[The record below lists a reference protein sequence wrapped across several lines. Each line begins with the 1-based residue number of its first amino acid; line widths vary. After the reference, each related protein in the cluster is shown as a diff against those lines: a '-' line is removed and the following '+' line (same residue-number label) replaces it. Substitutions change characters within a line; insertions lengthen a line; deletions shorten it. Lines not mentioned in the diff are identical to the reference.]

1 MLSPVYR
8 LDATPENEYSREHMS
23 MKPRVVVIGAGSYFF
38 GRKAI
43 WHMCNSP
50 VLRNGE
56 LVLVDTNEQTLDTMV
71 RLGRRT
77 AEALQSPTTIRG
89 TTDRREALPDAD
101 FVVLAF
107 SNQNARF
114 RGVDTRIAAKYGV
127 RMCSSDTIG
136 PGGIFRA
143 MREIP
148 TVLAVARDCEELC
161 PHAWL
166 INYVNP
172 SAVIGMALRRYS
184 RMRSFAICDSLYEP
198 NGRLRHLR
206 DLGIIPEDA
215 SEVPPEVE
223 AKLDMAIAGVNHF
236 TWLLRLAYDGIDM
249 MPRIREIVD
258 ARADD
263 ERRAGGANEHGIT
276 HSKAKY
282 NNCYA
287 ADLFSCFGILP
298 VVISHA
304 KEYVPYFQGYGK
316 NTPLPEPIELFD
328 AEQRQE
334 QMDAFF
340 AETREYADGSKPID
354 DFLASG
360 TADPATDIIETMWGN
375 LPRSFYISTANRN
388 AVSNMT
394 SDAFLELRCDLDMQ
408 GPRPQP
414 VGEMPRGVRGL
425 QEQILDT
432 HELTAEAAAEF
443 DRAKVLRAF
452 VSDPIVNNTVDARA
466 MIEELFE
473 AQSDALDDRWYA

>member
-1 MLSPVYR
+1 
-8 LDATPENEYSREHMS
+8 

-43 WHMCNSP
+43 WHMSNSP

-56 LVLVDTNEQTLDTMV
+56 LVLVDTDKETLDTMV
-71 RLGRRT
+71 RLGKRT
-77 AEALQSPTTIRG
+77 VEALQAPTTIRG
-89 TTDRREALPDAD
+89 TTERREALRDAD

-107 SNQNARF
+107 SNENARF
-114 RGVDTRIAAKYGV
+114 RGVDTEIAAKYGV

-136 PGGIFRA
+136 PGGVFRA

-148 TVLAVARDCEELC
+148 TVLDIARDCEELC

-166 INYVNP
+166 VNYVNP

-184 RMRSFAICDSLYEP
+184 RMRSFAICDSLYGP
-198 NGRLRHLR
+198 KGRIAHLR
-206 DLGIIPEDA
+206 DVGILGEDA
-215 SEVPPEVE
+215 NEIPPEVE
-223 AKLDMAIAGVNHF
+223 AKLDMAIGGVNHF
-236 TWLLRLAYDGIDM
+236 TWLLRFTYDGTDM
-249 MPRIREIVD
+249 MPRMREVIGS
-258 ARADD
+258 RADE
-263 ERRAGGANEHGIT
+263 ERKAGGASHHGLS

-287 ADLFSCFGILP
+287 AELFDCFGILP

-328 AEQRQE
+328 AKQRQQ

-340 AETREYADGSKPID
+340 AETRKYADGDRPID

-360 TADPATDIIETMWGN
+360 TADPATDIIETMWGD
-375 LPRSFYISTANRN
+375 LPRCFFISVPNRG
-388 AVSNMT
+388 AVSNM
-394 SDAFLELRCDLDMQ
+394 SADAFLELRCDLDMQ
-408 GPRPQP
+408 GPRPHP

-452 VSDPIVNNTVDARA
+452 VTDPIINNVVDARA
-466 MIEELFE
+466 MIDELFE
-473 AQSDALDDRWYA
+473 AQSDVLDKRWY